1 MQYIVETHEL
11 VKEFPGVVAIDHL
24 NLRIKRGENYGLLG
38 PNGSGKTTLIRMICG
53 LLKPT
58 SGEIYV
64 LGEAAANYRKVSH
77 RIGYMTQRRALYL
90 DLTVEE
96 NLSFFASIFGLHGE
110 RKKSA
115 IQEVLKLVDLE
126 RWRKMPAGN
135 LSGGM
140 QQRLSLACALVHK
153 PELLL
158 LDEPTIGID
167 PQMRLSFWDHFR
179 KLNEQGVSLLIT
191 THHMDEAEHCSYLG
205 FLRNGRLIAEGKPS
219 EVKKQIPR
227 GRKLVLRVSENESR
241 IAQAV
246 GRELGLSALMEN
258 GEIAVLYTS
267 DEDIT
272 AVLKIVESYAKIVA
286 IKTLEPSIEDAFLY
300 FSRGEE
306 KCSA

>member
-1 MQYIVETHEL
+1 MQYVVETREL
-11 VKEFPGVVAIDHL
+11 VKEFPGVMAIDHL
-24 NLRIKRGENYGLLG
+24 NLKIKQGENYGLLG

-58 SGEIYV
+58 SGEIYI
-64 LGEAAANYRKVSH
+64 LSEEIANYRRISH

-96 NLSFFASIFGLHGE
+96 NLSFFASIFGLQGE
-110 RKKSA
+110 KKKNA
-115 IQEVLKLVDLE
+115 IQEVLKLVELE
-126 RWRKMPAGN
+126 RWRKMLAGN

-167 PQMRLSFWDHFR
+167 PQMRLFFWDYFR
-179 KLNEQGVSLLIT
+179 KLNAEGTSLVVT

-219 EVKKQIPR
+219 EIKKQIPR
-227 GRKLVLRVSENESR
+227 GRKLLLRTNGNQDR
-241 IAQAV
+241 IAEAV
-246 GRELGLSALMEN
+246 KRELGLTALVQN
-258 GEIAVLYTS
+258 SEISVLYTS
-267 DEDIT
+267 DEDIES
-272 AVLKIVESYAKIVA
+272 VLKIVENYAKIIA

-300 FSRGEE
+300 FSRGE
-306 KCSA
+306 

>member
-1 MQYIVETHEL
+1 MEYVIETREL

-58 SGEIYV
+58 RGEIYI
-64 LGEAAANYRKVSH
+64 LDEAIANYRRVSH

-96 NLSFFASIFGLHGE
+96 NLSFFASIFGLQGE
-110 RKKSA
+110 RKKNA
-115 IQEVLKLVDLE
+115 IQEVLKLVELE
-126 RWRKMPAGN
+126 RWRKMLAGN

-167 PQMRLSFWDHFR
+167 PQMRLFFWDYFR
-179 KLNEQGVSLLIT
+179 KLNEEGTSLVVT

-227 GRKLVLRVSENESR
+227 GRKLVLRASGNQDR
-241 IAQAV
+241 IAEAV
-246 GRELGLSALMEN
+246 KRELGLTASLED
-258 GEIAVLYTS
+258 GEISVLYTS
-267 DEDIT
+267 DEDI
-272 AVLKIVESYAKIVA
+272 ARVLKIVENYAKIIG

-300 FSRGEE
+300 FSRGE
-306 KCSA
+306 

>member
-1 MQYIVETHEL
+1 VEYIIETREL
-11 VKEFPGVVAIDHL
+11 IKIFPGVVAIDHL
-24 NLRIKRGENYGLLG
+24 NLKIKRGENYGLLG
-38 PNGSGKTTLIRMICG
+38 PNGSGKTTLIRIMCS

-58 SGEIYV
+58 SGEIYI
-64 LGEAAANYRKVSH
+64 LGEALENYHRVSH

-96 NLSFFASIFGLHGE
+96 NLSFFASIFGLRGE
-110 RKKSA
+110 EKKSA
-115 IQEVLKLVDLE
+115 IQEVLKLVELD
-126 RWRKMPAGN
+126 RWRKMIAGN

-167 PQMRLSFWDHFR
+167 PQMRLFFWDYFR
-179 KLNEQGVSLLIT
+179 ELNSKGTSLVVT

-219 EVKKQIPR
+219 EVKKQIPK
-227 GRKLVLRVSENESR
+227 GRKLVVRVSANQDR
-241 IAQAV
+241 IVEAV
-246 GRELGLSALMEN
+246 KRELDLTALEN
-258 GEIAVLYTS
+258 NINNIITVLYTS
-267 DEDIT
+267 DEDI
-272 AVLKIVESYAKIVA
+272 ASVLKIVGRHAKILA

-300 FSRGEE
+300 FSRG
-306 KCSA
+306 K

>member
-1 MQYIVETHEL
+1 MEYIIETREL
-11 VKEFPGVVAIDHL
+11 IKIFPGVVAIDHL
-24 NLRIKRGENYGLLG
+24 NLKIKRGENYGLLG
-38 PNGSGKTTLIRMICG
+38 PNGSGKTTLIRIMCS

-58 SGEIYV
+58 SGEIYI
-64 LGEAAANYRKVSH
+64 LGEALENYHRVSH

-96 NLSFFASIFGLHGE
+96 NLSFFASIFGLRGE
-110 RKKSA
+110 EKKSA
-115 IQEVLKLVDLE
+115 IQEVLKLVELD
-126 RWRKMPAGN
+126 RWRKMIAGN

-167 PQMRLSFWDHFR
+167 PQMRLFFWDYFR
-179 KLNEQGVSLLIT
+179 ELNSKGTSLVVT

-219 EVKKQIPR
+219 EVKKQIPK
-227 GRKLVLRVSENESR
+227 GRKLVVRVSANQDR
-241 IAQAV
+241 IVEAV
-246 GRELGLSALMEN
+246 KRELDLTALEN
-258 GEIAVLYTS
+258 NINNIITVLYTS
-267 DEDIT
+267 DEDI
-272 AVLKIVESYAKIVA
+272 ASVLKIVGRHAKILA

-300 FSRGEE
+300 FSRG
-306 KCSA
+306 K

>member
-1 MQYIVETHEL
+1 MEYVVETREL

-24 NLRIKRGENYGLLG
+24 NLKIKRGENYGLLG

-58 SGEIYV
+58 SGEIYI
-64 LGEAAANYRKVSH
+64 LGEEIVNYRKISH

-96 NLSFFASIFGLHGE
+96 NLSFFASIFGLKGE
-110 RKKSA
+110 RKKNA
-115 IQEVLKLVDLE
+115 IQEVLKLVELE
-126 RWRKMPAGN
+126 RWRKMPVGN

-167 PQMRLSFWDHFR
+167 PQMRLFFWDYFR
-179 KLNEQGVSLLIT
+179 KLNEEGTSLVVT
-191 THHMDEAEHCSYLG
+191 THHMDEAEYCSYLG

-219 EVKKQIPR
+219 EIKKQIPR
-227 GRKLVLRVSENESR
+227 GRKLVLRVSGNQSK
-241 IAQAV
+241 IAEV
-246 GRELGLSALMEN
+246 VNRELGLTASLVN
-258 GEIAVLYTS
+258 SEISVFYIS

-272 AVLKIVESYAKIVA
+272 RVLKIVENYAKIIA
-286 IKTLEPSIEDAFLY
+286 IRTQEPSIEDAFLY
-300 FSRGEE
+300 FSRKE
-306 KCSA
+306 